1 MLIFNEK
8 DQYKNL
14 LDNGFKKFIN
24 IRDLS
29 ILAREWYRQGYD
41 KEHIKNKVIA
51 FCKSKNKDFNEIKYQ
66 DKIIK
71 ALENLDRDIFPIKI
85 IKFSLNELNN
95 IKKIKDINAQKVL
108 FVLYCL
114 AKWRDKNWLYINC
127 ESKTEIKEI
136 FLLANLNLNKKIK
149 LDILNK
155 LYKYNYINILL
166 RPLLKCEINNFD
178 NEINEPILE
187 FEINNDMILYYDKWI
202 GKKIITCMRCGKL
215 TRVKSNR
222 QKYCDNCSKIKE
234 KKNI

>member
-1 MLIFNEK
+1 
-8 DQYKNL
+8 
-14 LDNGFKKFIN
+14 
-24 IRDLS
+24 
-29 ILAREWYRQGYD
+29 
-41 KEHIKNKVIA
+41 
-51 FCKSKNKDFNEIKYQ
+51 
-66 DKIIK
+66 
-71 ALENLDRDIFPIKI
+71 
-85 IKFSLNELNN
+85 
-95 IKKIKDINAQKVL
+95 
-108 FVLYCL
+108 
-114 AKWRDKNWLYINC
+114 
-127 ESKTEIKEI
+127 
-136 FLLANLNLNKKIK
+136 LANLNLNKKIK